1 MKTFTCPKCG
11 GTLQYDERKDILSC
25 PYCGA
30 AVEKESGVVERIIR
44 YKERKEKRQLEEKK
58 RQEQRAQEGANKL
71 LIMLIILIAIAVLMN
86 YLK

>member
-30 AVEKESGVVERIIR
+30 AIEREGNVVDKVIR
-44 YKERKEKRQLEEKK
+44 YKERKELRKLDETK
-58 RQEQRAQEGANKL
+58 RQEQRVQEGIDKLRIL
-71 LIMLIILIAIAVLMN
+71 LIVMIIGAVLMH